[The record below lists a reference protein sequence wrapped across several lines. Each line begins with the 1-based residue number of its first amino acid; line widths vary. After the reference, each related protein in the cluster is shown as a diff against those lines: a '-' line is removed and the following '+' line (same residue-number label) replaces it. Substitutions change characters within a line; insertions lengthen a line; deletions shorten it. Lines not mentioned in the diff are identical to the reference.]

1 MPSVT
6 IHPRCDSTTCIQCRR
21 AFQPGDRITVAHIV
35 VKTGRNEATREL
47 GAFLSD
53 EFELSHVNCA
63 DPQLSGQVVVP

>member
-1 MPSVT
+1 
-6 IHPRCDSTTCIQCRR
+6 
-21 AFQPGDRITVAHIV
+21 

-63 DPQLSGQVVVP
+63 DPQLVGQVVVP